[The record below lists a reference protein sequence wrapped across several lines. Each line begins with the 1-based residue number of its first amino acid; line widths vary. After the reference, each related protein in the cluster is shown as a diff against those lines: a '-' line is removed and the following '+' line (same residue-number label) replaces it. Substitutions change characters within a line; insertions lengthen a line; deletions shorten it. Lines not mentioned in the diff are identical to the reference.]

1 MAEFESRIT
10 IARPVGEVFALLLDL
25 ENARYF
31 DPQIESVRRVTP
43 GAIGVGTT
51 FEFRE
56 PTPPFGRIGRTS
68 CTYAEIQPP
77 ERIVLDFQ
85 VGALHGTENYLFRSA
100 GDATLLITR
109 GRMRLPLP
117 LRVLSPLVTRQG
129 RQLWDTRLR
138 WIKDWMET
146 GAPRHVPTRQTG
158 GSPS

>member
-10 IARPVGEVFALLLDL
+10 IARPVDEVFALLLDL

-31 DPQIESVRRVTP
+31 DPQVESVRRVTP

-56 PTPPFGRIGRTS
+56 PIPPFGRIGRTG
-68 CTYAEIQPP
+68 CTYAEIEPP

-85 VGALHGTENYLFRSA
+85 VGALHGTESYVFRQA
-100 GDATLLITR
+100 GDATLLTTR
-109 GRMRLPLP
+109 GRIHLPLP
-117 LRVLSPLVTRQG
+117 LRVLTPVVARQG
-129 RQLWDTRLR
+129 RRLWDTRLR
-138 WIKDWMET
+138 WIKDWVEA
-146 GAPRHVPTRQTG
+146 GAPRHVPARQAG